1 MKKVCKEKDRLEV
14 GLSCFGNVLFY
25 SPKDKKGFWIDKS
38 VANILNGNDIIMDGF
53 KNKAFNSVGVVNW
66 DENGTDYLRK
76 RDEYRQKAEQT
87 ELEGYYN
94 FATALR
100 EIAQNFEFH
109 ANHMKDTFYDR

>member
-1 MKKVCKEKDRLEV
+1 M
-14 GLSCFGNVLFY
+14 
-25 SPKDKKGFWIDKS
+25 
-38 VANILNGNDIIMDGF
+38 
-53 KNKAFNSVGVVNW
+53 NW

-76 RDEYRQKAEQT
+76 RDEYHQKAEQT